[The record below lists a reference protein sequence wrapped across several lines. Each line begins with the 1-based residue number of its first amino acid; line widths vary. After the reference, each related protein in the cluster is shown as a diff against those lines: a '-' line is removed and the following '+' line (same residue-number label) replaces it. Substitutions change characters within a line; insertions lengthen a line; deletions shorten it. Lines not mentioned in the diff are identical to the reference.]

1 MKLSFAPATFFL
13 LLSLSAHVAV
23 ADDKDKSIED
33 SIGDVGDAVADWWD
47 TMKGTVE
54 NITAAVVTTAACG
67 DDFSTLQTNNP
78 DLKTAYDAYVATYSW
93 KDTQEQTGGQ
103 KIQTSTITYGA
114 DEMAAYKAACV
125 AIENGAVFFPDF
137 PSGITVAC
145 AAADESESFDMVYN
159 NYGDCWPIT
168 DSCEAF
174 GSGWQAWMTELEK
187 EIAQDDSYT
196 CKMTNTPSEAGAESE
211 MSKSDGGDKKDSDG
225 GSMAP
230 SDAPMDDEPSS
241 ASKMASS
248 LAVVVAATVGT
259 VMFL

>member
-33 SIGDVGDAVADWWD
+33 SMGDVGDALASWWD
-47 TMKGTVE
+47 EMKGTVE
-54 NITAAVVTTAACG
+54 NITAAVVTTAACA
-67 DDFSTLQTNNP
+67 DDFSTLQTDNP

-93 KDTQEQTGGQ
+93 KDTKEQTGGQ
-103 KIQTSTITYGA
+103 TIETSTITYGA
-114 DEMAAYKAACV
+114 DEMAAYKAACD
-125 AIENGAVFFPDF
+125 AIGDGAVFVDF
-137 PSGITVAC
+137 PTGTTVAC
-145 AAADESESFDMVYN
+145 AAADESESFDLIYN

-174 GSGWQAWMTELEK
+174 GSGYQAMLTELEK
-187 EIAQDDSYT
+187 EIAQDDSYS
-196 CKMTNTPSEAGAESE
+196 CKMANTPSEAGAESE

-241 ASKMASS
+241 ASKIASS